1 MQNLTFTYYFR
12 AHVHIVLTDQDG
24 TITFVGVA
32 PYRVN
37 VATANARIAAAN
49 RAETP
54 RGVVRD

>member
-1 MQNLTFTYYFR
+1 MRNLTFTYYFR
-12 AHVHIVLTDQDG
+12 AHVHIVLTDADG
-24 TITFVGVA
+24 AVTFVGTA

-54 RGVVRD
+54 GGVVRD